1 MPSRLYRTPGSSWNK
16 KEEER
21 REEPGSRN
29 WGLSNG
35 WMDGGLSNK
44 KKRKKKRRWQVLLFF
59 ISSFSLAC
67 STDALFR
74 N

>member
-1 MPSRLYRTPGSSWNK
+1 MNQEVEIGACRMD
-16 KEEER
+16 
-21 REEPGSRN
+21 
-29 WGLSNG
+29 G

-44 KKRKKKRRWQVLLFF
+44 KKRKKKRKWQVLLFF

-74 N
+74 NREQ